1 MKPSSV
7 GNLFRGL
14 TRVIGGGLR
23 QPLIYNAQGLASAA
37 GHGADCLADNVDN
50 GCWSGDARRV
60 IDSER
65 PYLGLHA
72 LRHIK
77 LRLRNDHSIFLGY
90 HEPTR
95 AVRPKSA
102 PCRDTRA

>member
-50 GCWSGDARRV
+50 GCWSGDPRLV

-65 PYLGLHA
+65 PHLPLHA
-72 LRHIK
+72 LRHLT
-77 LRLRNDHSIFLGY
+77 LRLMNYHSLSPAY
-90 HEPTR
+90 HKPPPNHLLTHT
-95 AVRPKSA
+95 PH
-102 PCRDTRA
+102 